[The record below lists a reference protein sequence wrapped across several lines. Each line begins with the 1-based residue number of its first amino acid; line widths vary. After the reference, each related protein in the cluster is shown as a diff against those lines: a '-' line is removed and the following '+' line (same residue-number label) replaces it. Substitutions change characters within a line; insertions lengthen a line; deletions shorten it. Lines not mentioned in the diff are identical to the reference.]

1 MAKHA
6 GLTEAEV
13 IALHTGREYRIY
25 MLGFLPG
32 FPYLGGLDE
41 RLFTPRLNT
50 PRTAI
55 PAGAVGIGG
64 EQTGIYPIASPGG
77 WQLIGRTPRKL
88 FDPKSGALPYTAG
101 DRIKFETHHRG
112 GICSP
117 GGKGGHDM
125 SITVLDP
132 GPLTTVQDAGRVG
145 YAAQGYRSCGAADGY
160 TYRLGNVL
168 VGNDPG
174 AAVLECTLRGAALR
188 FETDTVFALTG
199 AESPAALDSTP
210 IPYYA
215 PLLAKAGSVLQMG
228 AAKTGLRSYL
238 AVGGG
243 IATPPVLGS
252 RATDVKCGIGGLEG
266 RKLTAGDTL
275 PIGSCDTAA
284 LWQAITAKRLDRP
297 LRDKAVCGGLHPMR
311 VQGTQMLPMLRAVP
325 GPQDAA
331 FTVQGRQDFI
341 HGIYTLTPDCDRMAC
356 KLAGTPLQMRRG
368 ADILSDGIVPG
379 SVQVSADGQPIV
391 MLADHQTTGGYAKI
405 ATVISADLPAL
416 AQLRPGQRVC
426 FTFVTPSRAVQA
438 APAAGGPVAA
448 GKRSL
453 VKEGARYELFRISP
467 G

>member
-1 MAKHA
+1 
-6 GLTEAEV
+6 
-13 IALHTGREYRIY
+13 
-25 MLGFLPG
+25 
-32 FPYLGGLDE
+32 
-41 RLFTPRLNT
+41 
-50 PRTAI
+50 
-55 PAGAVGIGG
+55 
-64 EQTGIYPIASPGG
+64 
-77 WQLIGRTPRKL
+77 
-88 FDPKSGALPYTAG
+88 
-101 DRIKFETHHRG
+101 
-112 GICSP
+112 
-117 GGKGGHDM
+117 M

-160 TYRLGNVL
+160 AYRLGNVL

-210 IPYYA
+210 VPYYA
-215 PLLAKAGSVLQMG
+215 PLFAKAGSVLQMG

-275 PIGSCDTAA
+275 AIGSCDTAA

-311 VQGTQMLPMLRAVP
+311 VQGTQMLPLLRAVP

-356 KLAGTPLQMRRG
+356 KLTGTPLQMRRG

-405 ATVISADLPAL
+405 ATVISADLPSL

-438 APAAGGPVAA
+438 ARQQAALWQRV
-448 GKRSL
+448 RDRL
-453 VKEGARYELFRISP
+453 
-467 G
+467 

>member
-1 MAKHA
+1 
-6 GLTEAEV
+6 
-13 IALHTGREYRIY
+13 
-25 MLGFLPG
+25 
-32 FPYLGGLDE
+32 
-41 RLFTPRLNT
+41 
-50 PRTAI
+50 
-55 PAGAVGIGG
+55 
-64 EQTGIYPIASPGG
+64 
-77 WQLIGRTPRKL
+77 
-88 FDPKSGALPYTAG
+88 
-101 DRIKFETHHRG
+101 
-112 GICSP
+112 
-117 GGKGGHDM
+117 M

-132 GPLTTVQDAGRVG
+132 GPLTTVQDTGRVG

-160 TYRLGNVL
+160 AYRLGNVL

-210 IPYYA
+210 VPYYA

-275 PIGSCDTAA
+275 PIGSCDTPA

-297 LRDKAVCGGLHPMR
+297 LRDKTVCGGLHPMR
-311 VQGTQMLPMLRAVP
+311 VQGTQMLPLLRAVP

-356 KLAGTPLQMRRG
+356 KLTGTPLQMRRG

-438 APAAGGPVAA
+438 ARQQAALWQRV
-448 GKRSL
+448 RDRL
-453 VKEGARYELFRISP
+453 
-467 G
+467 